1 MPLKILTDHIPNSK
15 YIIMI
20 KSFVEVQPSRKKIL
34 FSIKKMYR
42 NTQVV
47 GDCFFPCIPWPLR
60 KISEREQKSKK
71 DIKSY

>member
-1 MPLKILTDHIPNSK
+1 
-15 YIIMI
+15 MI

-47 GDCFFPCIPWPLR
+47 GDCFFSLYTLATV
-60 KISEREQKSKK
+60 K
-71 DIKSY
+71 DIREGAEE